1 VPSPRHDELEEVAT
15 ILERQ
20 FQKLD
25 DMGLAFPAALVKVAH
40 LDLQMRVH
48 GISGEEIDIRSFA
61 LQALEQLG
69 GTGNAGEAAASEDRA
84 PPLKPDNA

>member
-1 VPSPRHDELEEVAT
+1 MPPPRHDEIEEVAAN
-15 ILERQ
+15 LERQ

-25 DMGLAFPAALVKVAH
+25 DMGLAFSAALVKVAH

-61 LQALEQLG
+61 LKALELAD
-69 GTGNAGEAAASEDRA
+69 GTGDAGEAAASGDRA
-84 PPLKPDNA
+84 LPLKPDNG